1 MAPKNEFKKPSKI
14 ENPGTSTSNTLAAD
28 TVIIGADQ
36 KLRVLKLTNV
46 QNKKL
51 VKPESSEL
59 DPVYIEPTPFTS
71 EIQSP
76 NNFSLAPYRNFC
88 NVGIAVS
95 YLSRSL
101 EIKEQ
106 LQIRNVFIR
115 TSNKDSLTIVKDLNE
130 SDVLNVVSFNKAC
143 AILSAGV
150 LKHVFKEEFDWT
162 LKKYVPTTGFIKNCT
177 SMKQLLTGWQGFMGM
192 DSKNPYYWMIVPGYE
207 FLYELYPAGVL
218 AYTLIRLEFRKN
230 LNIPDDMTDSDIV
243 NSLVMKMNRIHK
255 LETTPFDDAI
265 SLIGRENISEAY
277 VELARDIGTTSK
289 SKRNDEAIGKFKEL
303 IKNFA
308 PALAADRGA
317 Q

>member
-1 MAPKNEFKKPSKI
+1 MAPKNEHKKPSKI
-14 ENPGTSTSNTLAAD
+14 ENPGSSTSNTLAAD

-51 VKPESSEL
+51 VKPETSEL
-59 DPVYIEPTPFTS
+59 DPIYIEPTPFTS
-71 EIQSP
+71 EVQSP

-101 EIKEQ
+101 EMKEQ
-106 LQIRNVFIR
+106 LQVRNVFIR

-162 LKKYVPTTGFIKNCT
+162 LKKYVPTTVSTRTVPDETVVNRLAG
-177 SMKQLLTGWQGFMGM
+177 QMGM

-207 FLYELYPAGVL
+207 FLYELYPAEVL

-265 SLIGRENISEAY
+265 SLIGRDNISEAY

>member
-14 ENPGTSTSNTLAAD
+14 ENPGTSISNTLAAD

-88 NVGIAVS
+88 NVGIAIS

-162 LKKYVPTTGFIKNCT
+162 LKKYVPTTVSSRTAPDETVVNRLAG
-177 SMKQLLTGWQGFMGM
+177 QMGM

-207 FLYELYPAGVL
+207 FLYELYPAEVL